1 MNAIARRYS
10 AMTPLLLLALLAGCA
25 GGASSMNLDFSS
37 YAHQVTDG
45 TVALYWN
52 CSRPSPG
59 IVQIQGVANNPWM
72 VAPLEDLV
80 LRFYGYSAQG
90 ATVVRAS
97 TMPKEY
103 WINTNAPSP
112 FTVNLQ
118 TKGAV
123 AKVDL
128 AYSYLLANEGGGRFG
143 GASEA
148 EHQNTANNICSGL
161 GP

>member
-1 MNAIARRYS
+1 MRIATRGAYLL
-10 AMTPLLLLALLAGCA
+10 PLLVLLTGCA
-25 GGASSMNLDFSS
+25 GGASSMDINFSS

-45 TVALYWN
+45 TLALYWN
-52 CSRPSPG
+52 CNRTSAG
-59 IVQIQGVANNPWM
+59 IVQIQGMANNPYM
-72 VAPLEDLV
+72 TAPLEDLV
-80 LRFYGYSAQG
+80 LHFYGYSAQG

-123 AKVDL
+123 AKVDV
-128 AYSYLLANEGGGRFG
+128 AYSYQLANEGGGRFG
-143 GASEA
+143 GASQA
-148 EHQNTANNICSGL
+148 EHQNTANNICGNL